1 MFQCFHYFRKYSFS
15 ALKCRAAPCLVEK
28 QSTYSKEKIVG
39 LLSSYEL
46 PCVTESTFSLL
57 TADTTDAEGRPSQA
71 TQNIV
76 YGTLYL
82 IPRQTTNQLSK
93 KCKKFSKIVAKTLHL
108 SGWFLSAS
116 ISRYATQLLL
126 VIEYTGKKF
135 RFVIKR
141 NEAKRPL

>member
-57 TADTTDAEGRPSQA
+57 TADTTDAEAVIG
-71 TQNIV
+71 N
-76 YGTLYL
+76 
-82 IPRQTTNQLSK
+82 
-93 KCKKFSKIVAKTLHL
+93 
-108 SGWFLSAS
+108 
-116 ISRYATQLLL
+116 
-126 VIEYTGKKF
+126 IEYSIRHSLPNSAANDKST
-135 RFVIKR
+135 
-141 NEAKRPL
+141 